1 MADKKPFEQS
11 MQELE
16 SVVRKLESGDVSLD
30 DSLAAFEKGIGLIR
44 ECEAKLSEAKGKI
57 EKLVK
62 DADNAVKVVPIEKV

>member
-1 MADKKPFEQS
+1 MAENKPFEQS

-16 SVVRKLESGDVSLD
+16 LVVRKLESGEISLD

-44 ECEAKLSEAKGKI
+44 ECETKLSEAKGKI

-62 DADNAVKVVPIEKV
+62 DADNAVKAVPL